1 MGKQKFGTNCGNR
14 QTFSQ
19 MLAGLEKDAARK
31 PSATAFQNKLAGAQD
46 AQKSKDKA
54 VEKAKECFA
63 PFLKNN
69 HNAEGRV
76 VRAFYEIAECYLEN
90 GGALSV
96 DALRQKFT
104 RAMPHQSNITEG
116 RKLVSISF
124 TAQKEVR
131 FVLDLTEQ
139 ASPIF
144 LFAGWQDDAQKFFN
158 KFDRSVS
165 IQASQN
171 GKAALFQPLKDYLSE
186 LAKEKGKN

>member
-1 MGKQKFGTNCGNR
+1 MGKQKFGTNGGNR

-19 MLAGLEKDAARK
+19 MLASLDKGGNATKQ
-31 PSATAFQNKLAGAQD
+31 SATAFEHRIAGAQT

-76 VRAFYEIAECYLEN
+76 IRAFYEVAECYLEN
-90 GGALSV
+90 GGTLSV

-104 RAMPHQSNITEG
+104 RALPHQSNNTEG

-131 FVLDLTEQ
+131 LVLDLTEP

-158 KFDRSVS
+158 RFDRSVS
-165 IQASQN
+165 VQASQN

-186 LAKEKGKN
+186 IAKEKN